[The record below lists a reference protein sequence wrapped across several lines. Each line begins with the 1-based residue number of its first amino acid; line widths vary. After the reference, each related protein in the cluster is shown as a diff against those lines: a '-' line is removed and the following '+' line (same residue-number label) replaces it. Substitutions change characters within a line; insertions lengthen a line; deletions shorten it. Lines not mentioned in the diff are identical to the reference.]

1 MPRLPKDGWITGL
14 ARTPMGSFLGALKD
28 RTAPELTRQPLYL
41 DGPPQWHCLRVMPQR
56 EDDCEAWLDRRGV
69 YAFHPVT
76 VRYET
81 HKGQRIKR
89 VSRFIPGYVFA
100 RFPGRINW
108 HAVHA
113 SPLVADAI
121 RMRDGRIAALAEC
134 DLTALRAMSD
144 RERRERERK
153 AAAQMIRLGDRV
165 RVSAGPFEGADVEVI
180 TLKAGRARFEIRM
193 FGIERMVEA
202 PVGGLV
208 KV

>member
-1 MPRLPKDGWITGL
+1 MMHVGDI
-14 ARTPMGSFLGALKD
+14 SALE
-28 RTAPELTRQPLYL
+28 RPPLYVE
-41 DGPPQWHCLRVMPQR
+41 GTPAWHCLRVMPQR

-76 VRYET
+76 VRYQT

-121 RMRDGRIAALAEC
+121 RMRDGRIACLMES

-144 RERRERERK
+144 REQRERERR
-153 AAAQMIRLGDRV
+153 AAAQMIRKGDRV
-165 RVSAGPFEGADVEVI
+165 RLASGPFEGSEVEVLS
-180 TLKAGRARFEIRM
+180 LKAGRATFSLHM
-193 FGIERMVEA
+193 FGGEIQAEVALEN
-202 PVGGLV
+202 VTKGV
-208 KV
+208 